1 MQLRKTTMPD
11 PLPISRRRLGP
22 TDVEVTPIGLG
33 VMQFS
38 GGRGPFGLM
47 FPDLSQDDMNAIVQ
61 AALDGGINWFDTAEM
76 YGLGR
81 SEQALAG
88 ALHAAGQGPADVVVA
103 TKWLPLLRTA
113 GNIPRTVDKRLHHLS
128 GYPIDLYMIHQPWS
142 FSSVEAE
149 MDAMAGLAHAGKIRA
164 VGVSNFTAQA
174 MWRAHAALAK
184 HGLPLA
190 ANQMQYSLLHRK
202 IEADGVLDMARQ
214 LGVTIIAYTPLGAGI
229 LGGRYHRN
237 PELLDAAPAGR
248 RLRLRRLVERS
259 RPLVEALEAIAPRY
273 DATPAQVAL
282 NWVINFQGDTVVAI
296 PGATRVSQA
305 ADSAGAMRFQLSAAE
320 LAQLDELS
328 RVFR

>member
-1 MQLRKTTMPD
+1 MPD
-11 PLPISRRRLGP
+11 TLPITRRHLGS

-47 FPDLSQDDMNAIVQ
+47 FPDLSQDQMNTIIQ

-81 SEQALAG
+81 SEQALAK
-88 ALHAAGQGPADVVVA
+88 ALHAAGKTPADVVVA

-113 GNIPRTVDKRLHHLS
+113 GNIPRTIDNRLRYLS
-128 GYPIDLYMIHQPWS
+128 GYPIDLYMVHQPWS

-149 MDAMAGLAHAGKIRA
+149 MDAMAGLVHAGKIRTI
-164 VGVSNFTAQA
+164 GVSNFTAQN

-202 IEADGVLDMARQ
+202 IETDGVLDMARQ

-229 LGGRYHRN
+229 LGGQYHRN
-237 PELLDAAPAGR
+237 PELLDSAPRGR
-248 RLRLRRLVERS
+248 RVRLRRLVERS

-273 DATPAQVAL
+273 AATPAQVAL

-296 PGATRVSQA
+296 PGATKVSQA

-320 LAQLDELS
+320 LSQLDELS
-328 RVFR
+328 RTFR